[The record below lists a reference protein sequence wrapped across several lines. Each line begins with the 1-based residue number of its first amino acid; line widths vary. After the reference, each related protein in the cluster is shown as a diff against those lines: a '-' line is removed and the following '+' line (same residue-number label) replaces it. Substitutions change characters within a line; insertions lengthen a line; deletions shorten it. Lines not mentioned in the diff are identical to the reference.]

1 MKIDKID
8 IKGNKQPI
16 EVADKVFG
24 CKINKDLISQV
35 LYKSNANFKGRKAKT
50 KQKHS
55 ASKTT
60 CQCQLKYREYGDLH
74 NFPNTHA
81 FVTYLDQFY
90 EDYDLKFP
98 YFHLQFL

>member
-50 KQKHS
+50 KQKNEIVGSTSKIYAQKGTGNARHASSCLLYTSPSPRDVLRSRMPSS
-55 ASKTT
+55 A
-60 CQCQLKYREYGDLH
+60 
-74 NFPNTHA
+74 
-81 FVTYLDQFY
+81 
-90 EDYDLKFP
+90 
-98 YFHLQFL
+98 